1 MYFVWFENLYIFLW
15 QTVDVSYVVEYE
27 KMYEKFHK
35 SDQDFRVKTNYI
47 YNVFYFI
54 SFHFKNKVRKIIK
67 ELFEAATMEAPP
79 KGIAHC
85 KMVSCKNRYKNLII
99 NPYFKINAIESSV
112 G

>member
-1 MYFVWFENLYIFLW
+1 MRNFTKAIRTSELQRI
-15 QTVDVSYVVEYE
+15 TSTT
-27 KMYEKFHK
+27 
-35 SDQDFRVKTNYI
+35 SS
-47 YNVFYFI
+47 I
-54 SFHFKNKVRKIIK
+54 SFHFKNKVHKIIK